1 MEKANCKQYYH
12 LLHEDNEFFFLFSH
26 KAIFQLVKQSSCKLC
41 LLINFLFTHLAIIQ
55 DLFD

>member
-1 MEKANCKQYYH
+1 MEKANCKQYSH

-41 LLINFLFTHLAIIQ
+41 LLFNFLFTHLAIIQ
-55 DLFD
+55 NLSD